1 VTALFTKFD
10 PRAFLN
16 AEQRAADGRRS
27 VKLATLAALAGYPS
41 NAANQ
46 PARDAVSDGV
56 TARNLRAGLPAAK
69 RAKPAKDAQQCA
81 SGNRADWDPED
92 WRVRFDERAGFLE
105 HDGGLLRVKAEV
117 QAFECCISEWLN
129 RNPSFSLAGRCAWC
143 GRPESP
149 SAVVLPFGT
158 EPGMHAWL
166 HADCWAAWHQ
176 SRRQEAALALRKM
189 GIAPVSSSGG
199 HLD

>member
-1 VTALFTKFD
+1 
-10 PRAFLN
+10 
-16 AEQRAADGRRS
+16 
-27 VKLATLAALAGYPS
+27 
-41 NAANQ
+41 
-46 PARDAVSDGV
+46 
-56 TARNLRAGLPAAK
+56 
-69 RAKPAKDAQQCA
+69 
-81 SGNRADWDPED
+81 
-92 WRVRFDERAGFLE
+92 
-105 HDGGLLRVKAEV
+105 LRVKAEV

-189 GIAPVSSSGG
+189 GIAPVSSSGVTLIETASRRSLSRERMRRHRRRSRAG
-199 HLD
+199 QQCVTVMLEEYQVWGLVACGFLAKDQRQNREAVAYALRAYLTEWAVPPLE